1 MVLSY
6 LKVHWAISIDW
17 ENTQRSP
24 IQGISCVSLQKSTKA
39 KSTQKFHYNWNEKP
53 TLRSAIVKLSS
64 KPRPSRSRWASC
76 VWRKKLI
83 FEFPIYVFHL
93 KSSKVLDHKIVDCD
107 VEIDG
112 DRVGNSKKCSKS
124 KNSGQASLLDWVNVE
139 VRHFKGVKR
148 WDAQV
153 GDTWEGKTS
162 PWWPNKRP
170 PVGIWVL
177 SSSRMAAMYSSTAG
191 SLRAIPCPRVDRES
205 KANTIL
211 RCLQLT
217 WHVHAW
223 HVLSWHEAIWSM
235 SHKIKLIPHFH
246 PMPRKCVRSQSM
258 KDRKRKDNIF
268 SSAQLLYLCIWI
280 LSVIVAQ

>member
-39 KSTQKFHYNWNEKP
+39 KSTQQLHYNWNEKP

-93 KSSKVLDHKIVDCD
+93 KSSKVLDHKIVDSD

-112 DRVGNSKKCSKS
+112 DRVGNSKKCCKS
-124 KNSGQASLLDWVNVE
+124 QNHWSSLLTGLGQCWSAALQRGQEVGCPSRGYLRRQYFTRMTKQATTCGHLGLEQLEDGSNVL
-139 VRHFKGVKR
+139 VHRGVP
-148 WDAQV
+148 
-153 GDTWEGKTS
+153 EGH
-162 PWWPNKRP
+162 
-170 PVGIWVL
+170 PVPEG
-177 SSSRMAAMYSSTAG
+177 G
-191 SLRAIPCPRVDRES
+191 
-205 KANTIL
+205 
-211 RCLQLT
+211 
-217 WHVHAW
+217 
-223 HVLSWHEAIWSM
+223 
-235 SHKIKLIPHFH
+235 
-246 PMPRKCVRSQSM
+246 
-258 KDRKRKDNIF
+258 KRKQGQHNPAMSPINMTCTCMTCLNMTWSNMKHESQNPAHTSF
-268 SSAQLLYLCIWI
+268 SPSA
-280 LSVIVAQ
+280 